1 MRKHI
6 GRIKF
11 TLVILGSGD
20 IKKFPLEGGKT
31 SSLASA
37 TKELE
42 LTSTD
47 NVLHQKEILL

>member
-11 TLVILGSGD
+11 TLVILGSGN
-20 IKKFPLEGGKT
+20 IKKLPLEGGKT

-37 TKELE
+37 
-42 LTSTD
+42 
-47 NVLHQKEILL
+47 